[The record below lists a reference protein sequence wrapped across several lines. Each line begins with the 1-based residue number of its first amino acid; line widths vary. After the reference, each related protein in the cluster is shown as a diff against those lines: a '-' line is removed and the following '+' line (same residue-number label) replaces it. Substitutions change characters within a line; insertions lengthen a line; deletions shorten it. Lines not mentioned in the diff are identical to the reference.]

1 MINEDI
7 DAVLVESIL
16 LVVVVEQSVQRR
28 FALELQDSAARAT
41 QAGTGRYQRTTWT
54 QARVQVSLSFHHNL
68 FYYYSEQVL

>member
-41 QAGTGRYQRTTWT
+41 GRYQRATWT
-54 QARVQVSLSFHHNL
+54 QARVQLEVSLSFHHNL

>member
-41 QAGTGRYQRTTWT
+41 GRYQRATWT

-68 FYYYSEQVL
+68 FYYKQLKAVS

>member
-7 DAVLVESIL
+7 DAVLVESFL

-41 QAGTGRYQRTTWT
+41 GTGRYQRTTWT